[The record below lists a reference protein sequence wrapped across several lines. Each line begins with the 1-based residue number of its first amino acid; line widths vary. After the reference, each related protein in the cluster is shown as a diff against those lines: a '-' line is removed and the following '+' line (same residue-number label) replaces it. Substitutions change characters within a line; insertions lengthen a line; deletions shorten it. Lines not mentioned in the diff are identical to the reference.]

1 MPESLENQFI
11 SDLYTSLLHLSGAKL
26 ENKLNKIFDGAGNS
40 TGLALS
46 GDRVIV
52 NNYIYPRGYA
62 TAVEWLDAF
71 WPVGSI
77 KLTFNNQNPGDYL
90 QPPRS
95 ILTDQDTTNFPGIAG
110 TRWDQVAQGRF
121 LVGVGEDE
129 VKGIVRDFCPGGK
142 EEEAAGLREGSGDVA
157 GEYEVELTESH
168 IPAHNHQTNTGAQD
182 TQVAADV
189 GTGVLFHGEAPGGVD
204 STQSFDQQ
212 QRARNILLSSL
223 AGWVAVNRNGQ
234 RRSAGSAAMQIA
246 ADYTL
251 ANDPSSERTI
261 PGWDEAARLGSAGP
275 MVGAVIE
282 GLDLNFN
289 RGSSRN
295 YSDAA
300 RVKFETVEGYKSA
313 GGTLYQNKDENW
325 PDFKEMI
332 GIWNGET
339 RFVANITTTGQKEG
353 MRGYGD
359 AWPATTNP
367 YAVARQFGAVDYN
380 DAVVGQ
386 FLSQHN
392 KMQTTS
398 GDADT
403 VDRVEGNATERAS
416 TFVGDNEPHNN
427 IPPSYDV
434 YIWKRVR

>member
-77 KLTFNNQNPGDYL
+77 KLTFNDQNPGDYL

-142 EEEAAGLREGSGDVA
+142 EEEAAGLRIGSGDVA
-157 GEYEVELTESH
+157 GEYEVELEEYH
-168 IPAHNHQTNTGAQD
+168 LPAHNHQTNTGAQD
-182 TQVAADV
+182 TQVEAEV
-189 GTGVLFHGEAPGGVD
+189 GTGVIFQGEAPGGVD

-212 QRARNILLSSL
+212 VRARNALLNN
-223 AGWVAVNRNGQ
+223 VVNFV
-234 RRSAGSAAMQIA
+234 RRLVEFGPVGATGLNDIVA
-246 ADYTL
+246 ADFIGGSDTVGG
-251 ANDPSSERTI
+251 
-261 PGWDEAARLGSAGP
+261 PGMIGSI
-275 MVGAVIE
+275 MY
-282 GLDLNFN
+282 GLDLGFN

-295 YSDAA
+295 YSSSE
-300 RVKFETVEGYKSA
+300 RSKFETVEGYKSA
-313 GGTLYQNKDENW
+313 GGYIYQNNDANW
-325 PDFKEMI
+325 PNFKEMI

-339 RFVANITTTGQKEG
+339 RFVADISSVGQR
-353 MRGYGD
+353 RGVNPD
-359 AWPATTNP
+359 ASDGFVVPERANP
-367 YAVARQFGAVDYN
+367 YTIARQFGAVDYD

-392 KMQTTS
+392 QMQTTA
-398 GDADT
+398 GDVDAI
-403 VDRVEGNATERAS
+403 DRVEGNATERAS

-427 IPPSYDV
+427 IPPSYGV
-434 YIWKRVR
+434 YIWKRVQ